1 MAAFATTVPV
11 DWLNVGAKGV
21 LFGLSKP
28 NGISVADVAFSY
40 LHQLA
45 SMADGAADE
54 PADRI
59 AGKGYDHRYEETYAE
74 IWQAEFDRAL
84 YSVVRLSFLA
94 YTD

>member
-1 MAAFATTVPV
+1 
-11 DWLNVGAKGV
+11 
-21 LFGLSKP
+21 
-28 NGISVADVAFSY
+28 
-40 LHQLA
+40 
-45 SMADGAADE
+45 MADGAADE